1 MANNP
6 NTKSFNKK
14 IVTLLEKWGASIDSE
29 MLILALTHRSFANEV
44 GGMPNNERLEFLGDS
59 ILGII
64 VTEKLYRD
72 FPDVPEGKLANMRAA
87 TVSQSALASVAR
99 KINLGKYILLGKG
112 EIVTNGNEKDS
123 ILSDTVEALIGATY
137 LCNGLEITRK
147 VVEDLLSELLRD
159 VLVRSEQTD
168 WKTTL
173 QEMVSA
179 RVKSAMPVYTVE
191 GTGPNHNRTFFAEV
205 VVDNLVYGSGQGTS
219 KKMAEQNAARM
230 ATLSMQASEEKTDK

>member
-14 IVTLLEKWGASIDSE
+14 VANLLEKWGANIDSE
-29 MLILALTHRSFANEV
+29 MLVLALTHRSFANEV
-44 GGMPNNERLEFLGDS
+44 GGIPNNERLEFLGDS
-59 ILGII
+59 VLGII

-72 FPDVPEGKLANMRAA
+72 YPELPEGKLANMRAA
-87 TVSQSALASVAR
+87 TVSQPALASVAR

-112 EIVTNGNEKDS
+112 EIVTKGNDKDS

-137 LCNGLEITRK
+137 LCNGLEVTRK
-147 VVEDLLSELLRD
+147 VVESLLKELLEN
-159 VLVRSEQTD
+159 VLERSEQTD

-173 QEMVSA
+173 QELVA
-179 RVKSAMPVYTVE
+179 TRIKTAVPVYTVE
-191 GTGPNHNRTFFAEV
+191 GSGPNHNRTFFAEV
-205 VVDNLVYGSGQGTS
+205 VVENLVYGSGQGSS

-230 ATLSMQASEEKTDK
+230 ATLSMQEADNKATK

>member
-1 MANNP
+1 MVNQP

-14 IVTLLEKWGASIDSE
+14 VLNLLEKWGAEIDPE
-29 MLILALTHRSFANEV
+29 MLVLALTHRSFANEV
-44 GGMPNNERLEFLGDS
+44 GGLPNNERLEFLGDS
-59 ILGII
+59 VLGII
-64 VTEKLYRD
+64 VTEKLYRTY
-72 FPDVPEGKLANMRAA
+72 PDMPEGKLANMRAA

-112 EIVTNGNEKDS
+112 EIVTKGNDKDS

-137 LCNGLEITRK
+137 LCNGLEKTRV
-147 VVEDLLSELLRD
+147 VVEKLLDELLKN

-179 RVKSAMPVYTVE
+179 RIKSAVPVYTVE
-191 GTGPNHNRTFFAEV
+191 GTGPNHNRTFYAEV
-205 VVDNLVYGSGQGTS
+205 VVENLVYGKGEGTS
-219 KKMAEQNAARM
+219 KKQAEQNAARM
-230 ATLSMQASEEKTDK
+230 AALSLKPGKETGE